1 MPIYEYR
8 CDSCGQHLEVL
19 QKMSD
24 APQTTCKHCGADAL
38 QRVMS
43 RTSFVLKGSGWYA
56 TDYGANASKAPAG
69 DKSGGDAG
77 PVTPKPNTESTPA
90 ATTDPKPKSDGGSK
104 TDS

>member
-56 TDYGANASKAPAG
+56 TDYASSASKAPASERS
-69 DKSGGDAG
+69 DGDAA
-77 PVTPKPNTESTPA
+77 PATPKPTPEAKPA
-90 ATTDPKPKSDGGSK
+90 ATSDTKSKSD
-104 TDS
+104 